1 MYVIAVY
8 DVSVERVNHVRKF
21 LRQFMIW
28 KQNSVF
34 EGELT
39 QAEFERVKFGVK
51 EIIEEDEDY
60 VIFYILRDERLLKRV
75 EIGEPKAEYDNVI

>member
-8 DVSVERVNHVRKF
+8 DVSVERVDTVRKF
-21 LRQFMIW
+21 LKQYMVW

-39 QAEFERVKFGVK
+39 KVEFERVKLGV
-51 EIIEEDEDY
+51 EELIEEEDY
-60 VIFYILRDERLLKRV
+60 VIFYTLRDERLLKRV
-75 EIGEPKAEYDNVI
+75 EIGTPRVDTSNII